1 MSADEWRDWQRWL
14 ERVTAPDYR
23 EWEEGVRRI
32 GACAHPIHLRGTVR
46 LIDSATGE
54 VVRELADGGG
64 ARLMVPCGNRRRE
77 WCAPCSRVYQWDTW
91 HLVKAGLSGGKGVPA
106 SVAERPRA
114 FVTLTA
120 PSFGSVHTLSPDGPC
135 HPRRGGGECEH
146 GRPVACW
153 DRHTEKDQVIGQP
166 LCGGCFDYSGAVLWN
181 AHAAKLWHRFTD
193 ALRRQELPRAASVT
207 RGEFGRRVRVSFVKV
222 TEYQRRG
229 LVHFHAVIRLD
240 PSRDA
245 DSLPAW
251 AGYEQITAAT
261 LRAVPGL
268 RLLTPY
274 SSVAGEWELRWGRQT
289 DVQAIPGALADSSPD
304 ATTAHRVAAYIAK
317 YVTKGAE
324 SAGAAHEPLYCRAC
338 KGTGLSGSCPRCAGS
353 GLRVP
358 LAELRLPQHTQ
369 ALMGTAWRLGSLPEY
384 RPLHLRR
391 WAHQFGYGGHFTTKS
406 RTYSTT
412 MAALRKIRADYRARK
427 TGAALGLTGDLVTE
441 STLSYSHAGYASQTE
456 QQIARGIRDEL
467 EQNRIVALEAVADR
481 KAEEVSRWWT

>member
-1 MSADEWRDWQRWL
+1 MTADEWRGWQRWF

-54 VVRELADGGG
+54 IVREVGDGGR

-77 WCAPCSRVYQWDTW
+77 WCGPCSRVYQWDTW
-91 HLVKAGLSGGKGVPA
+91 HLVKAGLSGGKGMPE
-106 SVAERPRA
+106 SVAGHPRA

-120 PSFGSVHTLSPDGPC
+120 PSFGAVHSLSPESVC

-153 DRHTEKDQVIGQP
+153 ERHPDSDRVIGQP
-166 LCGGCFDYSGAVLWN
+166 LCGGCYDYPGAVLWN
-181 AHAAKLWHRFTD
+181 AHAGMLWHRFTD
-193 ALRRQELPRAASVT
+193 MMRRQELPRAACVT
-207 RGEFGRRVRVSFVKV
+207 RAEFHRSARVSFVKV

-240 PSRDA
+240 PTRSSEA
-245 DSLPAW
+245 LPVW
-251 AGYEQITAAT
+251 AGHDSIASAA
-261 LRAVPGL
+261 RRSAHHV

-274 SSVAGEWELRWGRQT
+274 SPAGQWELTWGAQV
-289 DVQAIPGALADSSPD
+289 DVQPIPASLPDGSPGAAATAD
-304 ATTAHRVAAYIAK
+304 RVAAYIAK

-324 SAGAAHEPLYCRAC
+324 SAGAVHRPLYCAGC
-338 KGTGLSGSCPRCAGS
+338 KGTGLGGSCPRCNGS

-358 LAELRLPQHTQ
+358 LTALQLPTHAH
-369 ALMGTAWRLGSLPEY
+369 ALVGTAWRLGSLPEY
-384 RPLHLRR
+384 RQLNLRR

-406 RTYSTT
+406 RSYSTT
-412 MAALRKIRADYRARK
+412 MTALRKVRADYRAQRTAAGLGI
-427 TGAALGLTGDLVTE
+427 TGKLTIDSALA
-441 STLSYSHAGYASQTE
+441 YSHTGYASATE
-456 QQIARGIRDEL
+456 QQIAEGIRDEL
-467 EQNRIVALEAVADR
+467 EQNRIIAREAIADL
-481 KAEEVSRWWT
+481 KAEEVSHW